1 MTESPVYENAGY
13 ESPVYENVAHENVSQ
28 KNHARP
34 GIVAGVDPSD
44 SASRAADWAAREAVD
59 RGVPLHLVHALG
71 FPTALNVEA
80 ADRYFRAGRQAA
92 GRLLSRVGGELR
104 ERYPDLE
111 ITTEVSD
118 LAAPEALVKLSRTAE
133 LLVTGTRGHGG
144 FTGLLLGSV
153 SLKIAAHAHCP
164 VVVVRGERPAGPPG
178 EIVLGVEP
186 YQAAAPIEFAFA
198 AAARRR
204 VRLRAVRAWWPT
216 PSYGEYDYDADP
228 AVREREGSIEVTK
241 LLKQAREHHP
251 GVAVTIDIVCGNA
264 VPTLIE
270 AARGARML
278 VLGAHRRNSPLS
290 VGVGY
295 VIQGVLA
302 HSATPVAVVPV
313 V

>member
-1 MTESPVYENAGY
+1 MTESTEYENAVP
-13 ESPVYENVAHENVSQ
+13 EDTVHENHMQPRV
-28 KNHARP
+28 
-34 GIVAGVDPSD
+34 IAGVDPSD
-44 SASRAADWAAREAVD
+44 SASRAADWAAREALA
-59 RGVPLHLVHALG
+59 RGLPLHLIHALG

-80 ADRYFRAGRQAA
+80 ADKYFRAGRQGA
-92 GRLLSRVGGELR
+92 GHLLSRIGGDLR
-104 ERYPDLE
+104 ERYPDLV
-111 ITTEVSD
+111 ITTETSD
-118 LAAPEALVKLSRTAE
+118 LAAPEALVALSRNAE

-153 SLKIAAHAHCP
+153 SLKVAAHAHCP
-164 VVVVRGERPAGPPG
+164 VVVIRGEHPTGPPG

-186 YQAAAPIEFAFA
+186 YQSAAPIEFAFA

-228 AVREREGSIEVTK
+228 AVREREGAVEVAK
-241 LLKQAREHHP
+241 LLKQAREQHP
-251 GVAVTIDIVCGNA
+251 GVAVTIEIVCGNT

-270 AARGARML
+270 AARGARLL

-295 VIQGVLA
+295 VVQGVLA

-313 V
+313 A